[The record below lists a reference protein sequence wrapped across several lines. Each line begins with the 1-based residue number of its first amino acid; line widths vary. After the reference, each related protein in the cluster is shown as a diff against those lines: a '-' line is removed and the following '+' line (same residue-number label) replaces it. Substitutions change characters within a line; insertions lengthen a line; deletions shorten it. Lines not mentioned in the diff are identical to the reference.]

1 MAPPARQTKSAAW
14 ALNTSTVGVSAMAER
29 ENAAGGY
36 LIFDPDWKPVVW
48 TQAERGNRRG
58 HLSGKGDPFE
68 SGLGRYL
75 AFRRGALV
83 FLVEE
88 LQELLDLLVVGAE
101 ILGEVLVEDRQR
113 IPAPR

>member
-1 MAPPARQTKSAAW
+1 
-14 ALNTSTVGVSAMAER
+14 MAER
-29 ENAAGGY
+29 ERAAGGY

-48 TQAERGNRRG
+48 TQAERGKEQG
-58 HLSGKGDPFE
+58 HLPVKEGDPFE

-101 ILGEVLVEDRQR
+101 VLGEVLVEDR
-113 IPAPR
+113 